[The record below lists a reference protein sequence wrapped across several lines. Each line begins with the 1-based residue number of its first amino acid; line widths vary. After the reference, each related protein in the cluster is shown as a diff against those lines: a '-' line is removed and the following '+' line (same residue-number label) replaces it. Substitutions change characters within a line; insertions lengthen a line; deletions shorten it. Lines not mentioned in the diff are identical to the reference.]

1 MPAIARPH
9 ILLVGCGKM
18 GASLLRGWLQTNS
31 ISQATVLEPGEL
43 PFSDPRIDHIRTMR
57 PDEYDMA
64 ILAVKPQILKDV
76 CAMLKPHIAADLPV
90 LSIAAGQT
98 LAALES
104 YFHAGQPVIRT
115 MPNLPASIGE
125 GMTAACANEPGR
137 AFKDTADALMNAVG
151 KCVWLDDEKLMDAVT
166 AISGSGPAYVF
177 YLIEALGDAAK
188 KLGLPDKVAMQLAR
202 QTVIGS
208 AALAGTEADIP
219 AATLRENVTSPNGT
233 TAAALSILMD
243 GRFADIMKEATAKA
257 AARSKELSQ

>member
-1 MPAIARPH
+1 MSAPARPH

-18 GASLLRGWLQTNS
+18 GASLLRGWLQSNS
-31 ISQATVLEPGEL
+31 ITQATVLEPGEL
-43 PFSDPRIDHIRTMR
+43 PFSDPRIDHIRAMR
-57 PDEYDMA
+57 PDEYD
-64 ILAVKPQILKDV
+64 IVVLAVKPQILKDV

-98 LAALES
+98 LAALEC

-125 GMTAACANEPGR
+125 GMTAACTNEAGR
-137 AFKDTADALMNAVG
+137 PYKDTADALMNAVG
-151 KCVWLDDEKLMDAVT
+151 ECVWLEDETAMDAVT

-177 YLIEALGDAAK
+177 YLIEVLTDAAK
-188 KLGLPDKVAMQLAR
+188 KLGLPDRIAAQLAR

-208 AALAGTEADIP
+208 AALAGTEGDVP
-219 AATLRENVTSPNGT
+219 AGTLRENVTSPNGT
-233 TAAALSILMD
+233 TAAALDVLMD
-243 GRFADIMKEATAKA
+243 GRFAEVMKEATAKA

>member
-125 GMTAACANEPGR
+125 GMTAACANKQGL